1 MISED
6 LDVMTEQASD
16 GMMMIVS
23 SEMGFARRDA
33 DLLVFMDEGK
43 SVEATEPEAFF
54 EAPASARTRR
64 FQSQIVAARG

>member
-1 MISED
+1 
-6 LDVMTEQASD
+6 MTEQASD
-16 GMMMIVS
+16 GMTMMIVS